1 MAIKT
6 RKVGIIGAGN
16 VGSHLGLQLAV
27 QGLADEV
34 VFYDVNNDK
43 AMGESLDL
51 MDAVSY
57 QPHHFEAY
65 AGTID
70 DMKDA
75 DIMINA
81 SGKPRLPGQTRLDMM
96 DGGIATTKE
105 FLPLIEKSGFDGII
119 ISISNPCDIIAE
131 YIQYKLD
138 YPKNKIIG
146 SGTALDSARPQY
158 QLSDQLKINRRSL
171 TAYLLGEHGD
181 SSMIPWS
188 HVTVAGK
195 KLDELLAEKPEL
207 YKMDPKDVI
216 LEKVH
221 REGYVENTTKGCTEF
236 GVTSATA
243 ELVRA
248 IYHNEHKVLP
258 VSVYLDGPYGIKDSF
273 ASVPVKI
280 GKDGVEDIIELHL
293 TEEENAE
300 LAASIKVLK
309 EHFARAL
316 TL

>member
-1 MAIKT
+1 
-6 RKVGIIGAGN
+6 
-16 VGSHLGLQLAV
+16 
-27 QGLADEV
+27 
-34 VFYDVNNDK
+34 
-43 AMGESLDL
+43 
-51 MDAVSY
+51 
-57 QPHHFEAY
+57 
-65 AGTID
+65 
-70 DMKDA
+70 
-75 DIMINA
+75 
-81 SGKPRLPGQTRLDMM
+81 
-96 DGGIATTKE
+96 
-105 FLPLIEKSGFDGII
+105 
-119 ISISNPCDIIAE
+119 
-131 YIQYKLD
+131 
-138 YPKNKIIG
+138 
-146 SGTALDSARPQY
+146 
-158 QLSDQLKINRRSL
+158 
-171 TAYLLGEHGD
+171 
-181 SSMIPWS
+181 MIPWS

-293 TEEENAE
+293 TDEENAE